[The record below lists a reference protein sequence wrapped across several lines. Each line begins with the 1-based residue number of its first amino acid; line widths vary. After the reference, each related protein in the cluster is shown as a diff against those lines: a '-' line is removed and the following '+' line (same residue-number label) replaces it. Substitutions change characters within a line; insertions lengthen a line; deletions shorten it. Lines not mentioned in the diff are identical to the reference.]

1 MRNKLA
7 IFTICGLAVAAC
19 DKHDPILP
27 GVRDSIF
34 NTKTLNILNENVPDA
49 PENVATTAAVDCPY
63 TQKSDNT
70 VWDGER
76 KIFSGFATGNSV
88 AGTRTPV
95 CNDKYVYAGLSTGE
109 LVKINPQN
117 RQIVWMADVY
127 RPSNMTGGASVL
139 DIVAPIQIHGK
150 YIFVGGLGDAFCKIS
165 DATGNAAWCINL
177 GVEKPFIITDTVA
190 YVVDTDKNLNAVRLR
205 DGAIYWRSPVKKS
218 HTPKYENKIITVGS
232 ERFCAESGELI
243 KK

>member
-27 GVRDSIF
+27 GERSNIF
-34 NTKTLNILNENVPDA
+34 NIKTLDVLNENIPNA
-49 PENVATTAAVDCPY
+49 PENIVAVEPVDCPY
-63 TQKSDNT
+63 TQKNDNT

-88 AGTRTPV
+88 AGTRMPV
-95 CNDKYVYAGLSTGE
+95 CNGKYVYAGLSTGE
-109 LVKINPQN
+109 LVKINPQT
-117 RQIVWMADVY
+117 RAIVWIADVY

-150 YIFVGGLGDAFCKIS
+150 YVFVGGLGDAFCKIS
-165 DATGNAAWCINL
+165 DATGTAAWCTNI

-190 YVVDTDKNLNAVRLR
+190 YVVDTEKKLNAVRLR
-205 DGAIYWRSPVKKS
+205 DGAIYWRRSVKKS
-218 HTPKYENKIITVGS
+218 RTPKYENQVITVGD
-232 ERFCAESGELI
+232 EKFDAESGDII
-243 KK
+243 K

>member
-7 IFTICGLAVAAC
+7 IFIMGTLALAAC

-27 GVRDSIF
+27 GVRDDIF

-49 PENVATTAAVDCPY
+49 PENIATVEPVDCPY

-70 VWDGER
+70 IWDAER

-88 AGTRTPV
+88 TGTRHPV
-95 CNDKYVYAGLSTGE
+95 CNGKYVYAGLSTGE
-109 LVKINPQN
+109 LVKVNPNN
-117 RQIVWMADVY
+117 RQIVWIADVY

-150 YIFVGGLGDAFCKIS
+150 YVYVGGLGDAFCKIS
-165 DATGNAAWCINL
+165 DATGNAAWCTNI

-190 YVVDTDKNLNAVRLR
+190 YVIDTEKKLNAVRLR
-205 DGAIYWRSPVKKS
+205 DGAIYWRKTVQKS
-218 HTPKYENKIITVGS
+218 RKPKYENKVITVGG
-232 ERFCAESGELI
+232 EKFNAETGELI
-243 KK
+243 K